1 MSSSDQLNKAYSA
14 FDNYNA
20 ADPNKEEYHGAI
32 YSKECIYAER
42 MTEKLFQFKP
52 NPEEYL
58 LLAARCQHIG
68 RWEIPRQS
76 YPMDRKGY
84 LQWRS
89 HLKMHHATIADR
101 ILKECEY
108 DIDTIEK
115 VKSLLLKKHLLQNP
129 DTQLIEDVICLVF
142 IEFYLDSFAGQ
153 HEEEKVIDII
163 KKTLKKMSLHA
174 IDEALKIQVTDKVK
188 ELIGKAASPAP

>member
-1 MSSSDQLNKAYSA
+1 MSSLDKLNKACSA

-20 ADPNKEEYHGAI
+20 ADPNKMEYHGVI
-32 YSKECIYAER
+32 YSKECIYAAR
-42 MTEKLFQFKP
+42 MTEKLYQFKP
-52 NPEEYL
+52 NPDEYL

-68 RWEIPRQS
+68 RWEIPRHS

-84 LQWRS
+84 LQWRN
-89 HLKMHHATIADR
+89 HLKMHHVEIADR

-115 VKSLLLKKHLLQNP
+115 VKSLLLKKNLLQNT

-142 IEFYLDSFAGQ
+142 IEFYLEGFADQ
-153 HEEEKVIDII
+153 HQEEKIVDII
-163 KKTLKKMSLHA
+163 KKTLKKMSPHG
-174 IDEALKIQVTDKVK
+174 IQEALKIPVTDKVK
-188 ELIGKAASPAP
+188 ELIGKASPLTP